1 MVAVQFNVYEI
12 CMRLY
17 AGMEIDMQGSILG
30 TKSMDLECIILPMAI
45 VTKGHGTKDVSKA
58 SVCTLSETSRVVD
71 AANGMQAISS
81 TLCPL
86 LLT

>member
-12 CMRLY
+12 CMCLY

-30 TKSMDLECIILPMAI
+30 IKSMDLVCITLAMGI
-45 VTKGHGTKDVSKA
+45 VMKGRGMKVGSKG
-58 SVCTLSETSRVVD
+58 SVCIRSETSRVD
-71 AANGMQAISS
+71 AGNGMVAVSS
-81 TLCPL
+81 ALFLL

>member
-30 TKSMDLECIILPMAI
+30 TKSMDLVCITLAMGI
-45 VTKGHGTKDVSKA
+45 VMKGRGMKVGSKG
-58 SVCTLSETSRVVD
+58 SVCIRSETSRVD
-71 AANGMQAISS
+71 AGNGMVAVSS
-81 TLCPL
+81 ALFLL